1 MKYLTSLILMLS
13 VLLFIPQVSVA
24 DELENNAAKQYL
36 GVTTKA
42 YIADEFLNLV
52 NISQYMRQENLVT
65 SNSIMVGIGSDGAI
79 KINHTE
85 GEADYVLE
93 ISINAV
99 NEKQYGVMWEVIKKT
114 KSEEKIYGSSDK
126 EYQLQPIGKPMVF
139 SIELDGNQMIFD
151 LTTRVDRDTNLI
163 KFFKES
169 R

>member
-24 DELENNAAKQYL
+24 DEFENNGAKQYL
-36 GVTTKA
+36 GITTKA
-42 YIADEFLNLV
+42 YIADEFLNLA
-52 NISQYMRQENLVT
+52 NISQYMNQENLVT

-99 NEKQYGVMWEVIKKT
+99 SEKQYGLMWKVIKRT
-114 KSEEKIYGSSDK
+114 KSAEKIYGSSDK
-126 EYQLQPIGKPMVF
+126 EYQLHPIGKPMTF
-139 SIELDGNQMIFD
+139 SVELDGNQMIFD
-151 LTTRVDRDTNLI
+151 LVTIMDTDSNLI
-163 KFFKES
+163 KLFKS
-169 R
+169 KN